1 MSIDPRRL
9 LELRHVAQLGSF
21 SRAAT
26 ALGISQPALSKNIAV
41 LERSVGAP
49 VVERTRKGSTLTEI
63 GELLLRHSDGLHF
76 LLARASQ
83 EVSER
88 KKGLSGS
95 LAIGVSPVATASL
108 VPRALTALLAETPNV
123 STTIYERADDELI
136 RELRAGE
143 MDLVVSPAGTLRAT
157 PDIRAEI
164 ITRDR
169 FAVFVRRGH
178 PFSRKKAV
186 SLRDLRAVQWVAPD
200 ARTAMYR
207 QIEALF
213 AAQNEPWPQTLVS
226 TNSITTLKSLI
237 MWSDFVTISSTVLMH
252 PEVEA
257 GYLVALPLRG
267 AQASRE
273 ITVRTRTHPLPSAL
287 VNRFI
292 VHLRKVAAS
301 A

>member
-1 MSIDPRRL
+1 
-9 LELRHVAQLGSF
+9 
-21 SRAAT
+21 
-26 ALGISQPALSKNIAV
+26 
-41 LERSVGAP
+41 
-49 VVERTRKGSTLTEI
+49 
-63 GELLLRHSDGLHF
+63 
-76 LLARASQ
+76 
-83 EVSER
+83 
-88 KKGLSGS
+88 
-95 LAIGVSPVATASL
+95 
-108 VPRALTALLAETPNV
+108 
-123 STTIYERADDELI
+123 
-136 RELRAGE
+136 

-186 SLRDLRAVQWVAPD
+186 SLRDLRTAQWVAPD

-257 GYLVALPLRG
+257 GISRGAAVARRTGQPRDHGAHAHASVAQRAGQSLHRAPAQGCGKRVTRALPRGNHSLRW
-267 AQASRE
+267 
-273 ITVRTRTHPLPSAL
+273 AL
-287 VNRFI
+287 LEDRYP
-292 VHLRKVAAS
+292 
-301 A
+301 

>member
-1 MSIDPRRL
+1 MAIDPRRL
-9 LELRHVAQLGSF
+9 LELRHVARLGSF

-41 LERSVGAP
+41 LERSIGAR
-49 VVERTRKGSTLTEI
+49 VVERTRKGSALTEI
-63 GELLLRHSDGLHF
+63 GELLLRHSDGLNA
-76 LLARASQ
+76 LLVRASD
-83 EVSER
+83 EVNER

-108 VPRALTALLAETPNV
+108 VPRAVAALLAETPNV
-123 STTIYERADDELI
+123 STTITEKADDELI

-143 MDLVVSPAGTLRAT
+143 MDLVVSPAGSLHD
-157 PDIRAEI
+157 PSDIRAET

-169 FAVFVRRGH
+169 FALFVRRGH
-178 PFSRKKAV
+178 PLSHQKAI
-186 SLRDLRAVQWVAPD
+186 SLRDLREAQWVVPD

-213 AAQNEPWPQTLVS
+213 AAQSEPWPLTLVS

-257 GYLVALPLRG
+257 RYLVALPLRG
-267 AQASRE
+267 AGASRE

-292 VHLRKVAAS
+292 AHLRKVATDS
-301 A
+301 